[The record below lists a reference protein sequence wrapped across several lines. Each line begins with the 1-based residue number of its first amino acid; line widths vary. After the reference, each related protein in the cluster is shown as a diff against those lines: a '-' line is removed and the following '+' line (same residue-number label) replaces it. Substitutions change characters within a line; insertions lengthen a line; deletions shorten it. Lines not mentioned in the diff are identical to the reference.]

1 MPILDFSKLTP
12 DNQAVKDLKDLIELT
27 VFQNEDMERF
37 MTFMP
42 KVTNGKKVGFIGEM
56 EDVGIAGSG
65 CDPTY
70 QKVAIAAAQKVWEIG
85 DWQVPLEMCYEDL
98 ENTIAKYCLKTGTN
112 IADLTSTEYMDG
124 IVLPKLTEAMMK
136 MLWRFTWFG
145 DKDAAN
151 VEGSG
156 QITDGL
162 NVELFKTCDG
172 FFKRLFAICTANA
185 GQHTV
190 ISANAEASYALQ
202 KSKMKELGAATSI
215 FDAMLEDADSRI
227 FQKSGHAIFATKSLC
242 DSLSRD
248 MREKYKVIMPWEV
261 IFDGLEVGEY
271 DGVTVV
277 KCSIWDRF
285 IQAYQNDKTKLNLPH
300 RAVLC
305 SPENLM
311 YGCEGDNPMSDLDIW
326 FERKSRKNY
335 IYSTGKLGSMIGEDN
350 LIQVAY

>member
-215 FDAMLEDADSRI
+215 FDAML
-227 FQKSGHAIFATKSLC
+227 
-242 DSLSRD
+242 
-248 MREKYKVIMPWEV
+248 
-261 IFDGLEVGEY
+261 
-271 DGVTVV
+271 
-277 KCSIWDRF
+277 
-285 IQAYQNDKTKLNLPH
+285 
-300 RAVLC
+300 
-305 SPENLM
+305 
-311 YGCEGDNPMSDLDIW
+311 
-326 FERKSRKNY
+326 
-335 IYSTGKLGSMIGEDN
+335 
-350 LIQVAY
+350 